1 TTISVEGYDTRLR
14 VYSLKLALTKH
25 FSSCGK
31 VGYVY
36 VPRDRKRGI
45 LKSVSFLWI
54 EGEEDVEEKAL
65 KLSGTDVGGWTA
77 IVKPAPMQKECRD
90 PWSAA
95 VLMKIETHR
104 VRVTGYDTSLPEID
118 TQIALCEHFSS
129 CGEVTRVVVLPCG
142 AAFIYLQGE
151 RCEVKALKLSG
162 SNMGGM
168 NLFVGP
174 IHGGPEK
181 VRIQRRRRCNPSG
194 YTPPSTQI
202 RSLVSVR
209 FLIHIGTCSHQFR
222 CVYFIFLGVLLD
234 TAEHKKR
241 KMEMDMEME
250 MDEMKKK
257 KMKMELK
264 KIDKDIKKHMKTMV
278 KMDMDMKKSMEMED
292 EEMALS

>member
-1 TTISVEGYDTRLR
+1 MGTESETTTISVEGYDTRLR

-194 YTPPSTQI
+194 YTPPS
-202 RSLVSVR
+202 
-209 FLIHIGTCSHQFR
+209 
-222 CVYFIFLGVLLD
+222 VLLD